1 MKNTG
6 IKRLCIDAL
15 FASVALIIFVIELQ
29 IPNLTPIPGIKL
41 GLANIVILLSLYLM
55 GPVDA
60 LAIQLAR
67 ILLGCLITGNM
78 VSLAYSLTGGM
89 LCLAVIIILKKFLNE
104 NQIWACSAAGAIFH
118 NIGQIIDADY
128 IYVLE
133 QGRIVESGNPEDVYL
148 QGGRYKEIFDASARS
163 MNADRITD
171 VLSKVK

>member
-89 LCLAVIIILKKFLNE
+89 LCLAVMIILKKFLNE

-118 NIGQIIDADY
+118 NIGQIIVA
-128 IYVLE
+128 
-133 QGRIVESGNPEDVYL
+133 IVMTSVIQVVYYLPILVASGIIAGL
-148 QGGRYKEIFDASARS
+148 LTGISSQ
-163 MNADRITD
+163 
-171 VLSKVK
+171 LLVKQMKKHNFWNI

>member
-1 MKNTG
+1 MQLHDGFQSSALRLSGGQQQRVAIARMFIKNPSIIILDEPTASLDAIATEQ
-6 IKRLCIDAL
+6 IKASIDA
-15 FASVALIIFVIELQ
+15 VKQ
-29 IPNLTPIPGIKL
+29 GRT
-41 GLANIVILLSLYLM
+41 
-55 GPVDA
+55 
-60 LAIQLAR
+60 
-67 ILLGCLITGNM
+67 
-78 VSLAYSLTGGM
+78 
-89 LCLAVIIILKKFLNE
+89 VIII
-104 NQIWACSAAGAIFH
+104 SH

>member
-60 LAIQLAR
+60 LIVQLAR

-89 LCLAVIIILKKFLNE
+89 LCLVVMIILKKFLNE

-118 NIGQIIDADY
+118 NIGQIIVA
-128 IYVLE
+128 
-133 QGRIVESGNPEDVYL
+133 IVMTSVIQVVYYLPILIASGIIAGL
-148 QGGRYKEIFDASARS
+148 LTGISSQ
-163 MNADRITD
+163 
-171 VLSKVK
+171 LLVKQMKKHNFWNI

>member
-55 GPVDA
+55 GSVDA

-89 LCLAVIIILKKFLNE
+89 LCLVVMIILKRFLNE

-118 NIGQIIDADY
+118 NIGQIIVA
-128 IYVLE
+128 
-133 QGRIVESGNPEDVYL
+133 IVMTSVIQVVYYLPILVASGIIAGL
-148 QGGRYKEIFDASARS
+148 LTGISSQ
-163 MNADRITD
+163 
-171 VLSKVK
+171 LLVKQMKKHNFWKI

>member
-118 NIGQIIDADY
+118 NIGQIIVA
-128 IYVLE
+128 
-133 QGRIVESGNPEDVYL
+133 IVMTSVIQVVYYLPILVASGIIAGL
-148 QGGRYKEIFDASARS
+148 LTGISSQ
-163 MNADRITD
+163 
-171 VLSKVK
+171 LLVKQMKKHNFW